1 MNNCNKG
8 KGDSSSIKPL
18 AYFSMNKPVYKI
30 GEAVQFINKSLNAS
44 SYYWDFGDGNSS
56 TEINPSHTY
65 TTSGIFKVSL
75 TAENDADASIY
86 FERPLVKDFTVMTYN
101 IAGGGAIPELIE
113 IAIANGHTQYLSNR
127 MPQILSI
134 IREVD
139 PDILGLQEAYLW
151 DSYDPPYFERIADS
165 LDMYYYFIKH
175 EEVEWNGIAIY
186 SKFPIESTSFMKHQ
200 PCVADKIVNG
210 TFMVEVAVRI
220 NNEKLIDVLV
230 CHIINDDLGPTLT
243 HEIVTCE
250 VAKLQKR
257 LKEDFNPYTILMGDM
272 NRASGQPYIQY
283 ISEAELYCGD
293 LTSGDQIWSSSKL
306 FNKSMTF
313 CKHGLSYFLS
323 PSIYNLLIEASDHK
337 PVITH
342 FAF

>member
-1 MNNCNKG
+1 MNNCTKG

-18 AYFSMNKPVYKI
+18 AYFSMNKPVFKI

-75 TAENDADASIY
+75 TAENDAGTSIY
-86 FERPLVKDFTVMTYN
+86 FEKPLVKDFTVMTYN
-101 IAGGGAIPELIE
+101 ICGGGAIPEFIE

-200 PCVADKIVNG
+200 HCIADRIVNG
-210 TFMVEVAVRI
+210 TFMVEAAVRI
-220 NNEKLIDVLV
+220 DNEKLIDVLV
-230 CHIINDDLGPTLT
+230 CHFINENPGPT
-243 HEIVTCE
+243 VTCE
-250 VAKLQKR
+250 VETLQKR

-272 NRASGQPYIQY
+272 NSASGQPYSQY
-283 ISEAELYCGD
+283 FSEAGLYCGD
-293 LTSGDQIWSSSKL
+293 LRYGDQIWSSLKL
-306 FNKSMTF
+306 FNKSITF
-313 CKHGLSYFLS
+313 CKHGLSRCLS
-323 PSIYNLLIEASDHK
+323 PSIYNLLTESSDHQ